1 MLVKFLHVPSFR
13 MFMIQPTQSNL
24 QAQSPLRQE
33 YLEELA
39 RLEQVESRLG
49 TMLERDNDLN
59 IAQEIAHRLSNIQMI
74 LAIREGKTSDP
85 GL

>member
-1 MLVKFLHVPSFR
+1 
-13 MFMIQPTQSNL
+13 MIQPTHSNL
-24 QAQSPLRQE
+24 QAQSPLRLE
-33 YLEELA
+33 YVVELA
-39 RLEQVESRLG
+39 RLEQIERRLG
-49 TMLERDNDLN
+49 TMLERENDLN

>member
-1 MLVKFLHVPSFR
+1 

-24 QAQSPLRQE
+24 LTQSPLRQE
-33 YLEELA
+33 YSEELA

>member
-1 MLVKFLHVPSFR
+1 MLVKFLQIPIFR

-24 QAQSPLRQE
+24 EAQSSLRQE

-49 TMLERDNDLN
+49 TMLENENDLN

>member
-1 MLVKFLHVPSFR
+1 
-13 MFMIQPTQSNL
+13 MIQPTHSNL
-24 QAQSPLRQE
+24 QAQSPLRLK
-33 YLEELA
+33 YVEELA
-39 RLEQVESRLG
+39 RLEQIESRLG
-49 TMLERDNDLN
+49 TMLERENDLN

>member
-1 MLVKFLHVPSFR
+1 
-13 MFMIQPTQSNL
+13 MIQPTQSNL

-33 YLEELA
+33 YSEELA

-49 TMLERDNDLN
+49 TMLEKENDLN

>member
-1 MLVKFLHVPSFR
+1 
-13 MFMIQPTQSNL
+13 MIQPTHSNL

-33 YLEELA
+33 YVEELA
-39 RLEQVESRLG
+39 RLEQIESRLG
-49 TMLERDNDLN
+49 TMLERENDLN

>member
-1 MLVKFLHVPSFR
+1 ML
-13 MFMIQPTQSNL
+13 MIQPTHSNL

-39 RLEQVESRLG
+39 RLEQIESRLG
-49 TMLERDNDLN
+49 TMLERENDLN

-74 LAIREGKTSDP
+74 LAIRERKTSDP

>member
-1 MLVKFLHVPSFR
+1 

-24 QAQSPLRQE
+24 ETQSSLRQE

-49 TMLERDNDLN
+49 TMLESENDLN

-85 GL
+85 SL

>member
-1 MLVKFLHVPSFR
+1 
-13 MFMIQPTQSNL
+13 MIQPTHSNL

-33 YLEELA
+33 YVVELA
-39 RLEQVESRLG
+39 RLEQIERRLG
-49 TMLERDNDLN
+49 TMLERENDLN

>member
-1 MLVKFLHVPSFR
+1 
-13 MFMIQPTQSNL
+13 MIQTTHSNL

-33 YLEELA
+33 YVEELA
-39 RLEQVESRLG
+39 RLEQIESRLG
-49 TMLERDNDLN
+49 TMLERENDLN

-85 GL
+85 SL

>member
-1 MLVKFLHVPSFR
+1 
-13 MFMIQPTQSNL
+13 MIQPTHSNL

-33 YLEELA
+33 YLKELA
-39 RLEQVESRLG
+39 RLERIESRLG
-49 TMLERDNDLN
+49 TMLERENDLN

-85 GL
+85 AL

>member
-1 MLVKFLHVPSFR
+1 

-24 QAQSPLRQE
+24 QARSPLRQE

>member
-1 MLVKFLHVPSFR
+1 
-13 MFMIQPTQSNL
+13 MIQPTHSNL

-33 YLEELA
+33 YLKELA
-39 RLEQVESRLG
+39 RLEQIESRLG
-49 TMLERDNDLN
+49 TMLERENDLN

-85 GL
+85 AL

>member
-1 MLVKFLHVPSFR
+1 V
-13 MFMIQPTQSNL
+13 
-24 QAQSPLRQE
+24 QE
-33 YLEELA
+33 YSEDLA

>member
-1 MLVKFLHVPSFR
+1 LLVKISQVPSFK
-13 MFMIQPTQSNL
+13 MLMIQPTHSNL

-39 RLEQVESRLG
+39 RLEQIESRLG
-49 TMLERDNDLN
+49 TMLERENDLN

>member
-1 MLVKFLHVPSFR
+1 
-13 MFMIQPTQSNL
+13 MIQPTHSNL

-39 RLEQVESRLG
+39 RLEQIESRLG
-49 TMLERDNDLN
+49 TMLERENDLN

-85 GL
+85 SL

>member
-1 MLVKFLHVPSFR
+1 
-13 MFMIQPTQSNL
+13 MIQPTHSNL

-33 YLEELA
+33 YVEELA
-39 RLEQVESRLG
+39 RLEQIESRLG
-49 TMLERDNDLN
+49 TMLEKENDLN

>member
-1 MLVKFLHVPSFR
+1 
-13 MFMIQPTQSNL
+13 MIQTTHSNL

-33 YLEELA
+33 YVEELA
-39 RLEQVESRLG
+39 RLEQIESRLG
-49 TMLERDNDLN
+49 TMLERENDLN

-74 LAIREGKTSDP
+74 LAIRDGKASDP

>member
-1 MLVKFLHVPSFR
+1 MLVKILQVPNFKR
-13 MFMIQPTQSNL
+13 VMIQPTHSNL

-33 YLEELA
+33 YAEELE
-39 RLEQVESRLG
+39 RLEQIESRLG
-49 TMLERDNDLN
+49 TVLERVNDLK

-74 LAIREGKTSDP
+74 LAIRKGKTSDP

>member
-1 MLVKFLHVPSFR
+1 
-13 MFMIQPTQSNL
+13 MIQPTHSDL
-24 QAQSPLRQE
+24 QAKSPLRKE
-33 YLEELA
+33 YVEELA
-39 RLEQVESRLG
+39 RLEQIERRLG
-49 TMLERDNDLN
+49 TVLERENDLN

>member
-1 MLVKFLHVPSFR
+1 
-13 MFMIQPTQSNL
+13 MIQPTQSNL

-49 TMLERDNDLN
+49 TMLEKENDLN